1 MGEVQ
6 KYSLKEELEVRDKIY
21 QNSPSLLGMT
31 VLSYP
36 AYINSMRSTMFTSH
50 LKQFLTLENPEFP
63 LVFTNAENLVGKN
76 SSGYKK
82 VKHKSK
88 VYRKIVKFEDILE
101 TPNIYHL
108 FIFDEEKQK
117 FEVITR
123 KDIEDLTENFGFE
136 YNNDVIDSLDE
147 GDDIDKGTI
156 LYKSTSYDE
165 DMKYAYGKNVRV
177 MYTLDPYTSEDAA
190 IVSKSLSQELT
201 SIETE
206 VFTIGLNDNDFLV
219 NLFGD
224 KNNYQPLPEVGQ
236 KVGGMIA
243 ALRRQYNNQL
253 LYDFKK
259 ESLNRIYEG
268 DIIYY
273 IGDDNEVID
282 YTVYSNNEELIE
294 NTYNAQI
301 NKYLKSQNKYYQEL
315 YDTCKEIINSGY
327 DYSGDIDYLYK
338 RSGEMLDTEK
348 KWKEGDSAFSNMV
361 IEITVKKVVPLAKG
375 QKITG

>member
-6 KYSLKEELEVRDKIY
+6 KYSLKEELESRDKIY
-21 QNSPSLLGMT
+21 QNSPALLGMT

-63 LVFTNAENLVGKN
+63 LVFTNAEKLVGEH
-76 SSGYKK
+76 SGGYKR
-82 VKHKSK
+82 VKNKCK

-101 TPNIYHL
+101 NPNTYKL
-108 FIFDEEKQK
+108 FIFDEGKQR
-117 FEVITR
+117 FDVITR
-123 KDIEDLTENFGFE
+123 KDVEDLTENFGFE
-136 YNNDVIDSLDE
+136 YNNEVIDSLEE
-147 GDDIDKGTI
+147 GDVIDKDTV
-156 LYKSTSYDE
+156 LYKSTSYDD
-165 DMKYAYGKNVRV
+165 DMKYAYGKNITT

-190 IVSKSLSQELT
+190 IVSRSLSKELT

-206 VFTIGLNDNDFLV
+206 VFSIGLNDNDFLV

-224 KNNYQPLPEVGQ
+224 KHNYQPLPEVGQ

-253 LYDFKK
+253 LYDFKRD
-259 ESLNRIYEG
+259 SLNKIYER

-273 IGDDNEVID
+273 IGDDNEVLD
-282 YTVYSNNEELIE
+282 YTIYSNNEEIVD
-294 NTYNAQI
+294 NTFNRQI
-301 NKYLKSQNKYYQEL
+301 NKYLKSQNKYYEEI
-315 YDTCKEIINSGY
+315 YNTCKEIINSGY
-327 DYSGDIDYLYK
+327 KYSGDIDYLYK
-338 RSGEMLDTEK
+338 RSKEMLDKDK